1 MRHRTTSIAVGVALV
16 TVALVVPAGASGTDV
31 CSLLTKKEAS
41 KILDAKVVKTEHK
54 TVAANPAQ
62 ECIYKTR
69 KFTEKRL
76 VKLNAPLELKLVWAP
91 LTQQL
96 RDEITKN
103 PSKFL
108 PIQGVGD
115 EAYIVDDFDALA
127 ISNQD
132 VVQASVFNW
141 ETRSSV
147 LTKKSEQAV
156 RKAVPRLPTR

>member
-1 MRHRTTSIAVGVALV
+1 MKRVAVLATAAAL
-16 TVALVVPAGASGTDV
+16 ALAALAGPTGASGVDV
-31 CSLLTKKEAS
+31 CSLITRKEAS
-41 KILDAKVVKTEHK
+41 KILGAKVVKTEHK

-62 ECIYKTR
+62 ECIYKTH

-76 VKLNAPLELKLVWAP
+76 VKLNAPLELKVVWAP

-103 PSKFL
+103 PSKFV

-115 EAYIVDDFDALA
+115 EAYIVDNFDALA
-127 ISNQD
+127 IRGQD
-132 VVQASVFNW
+132 VVQASVYNW
-141 ETRSSV
+141 ETRVSV

-156 RKAVPRLPTR
+156 RKAVPRLPTG